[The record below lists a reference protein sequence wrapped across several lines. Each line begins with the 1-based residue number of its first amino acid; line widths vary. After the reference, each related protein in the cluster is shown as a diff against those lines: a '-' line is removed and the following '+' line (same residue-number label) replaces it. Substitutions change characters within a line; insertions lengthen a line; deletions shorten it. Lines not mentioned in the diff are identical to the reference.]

1 MVQFQLR
8 PARGPQA
15 WTHEVERILENFHTD
30 FHPTASEVV
39 ETPAAFRILLDV
51 PGFKKEDIQIEVKE
65 RQLVISGERKAPE
78 RGEDERTLRQ
88 ERRFGKFSRTFSL
101 PEGIAEEKAEA
112 KFTDGVLEVNLPR
125 TTVEVRRIPV
135 N

>member
-1 MVQFQLR
+1 MLQFQLK
-8 PARGPQA
+8 PVRGPQA
-15 WTHEVERILENFHTD
+15 WTHEVERMLGNFSQEV
-30 FHPTASEVV
+30 HPAAAEVV
-39 ETPAAFRILLDV
+39 ETPTAYKILLDV
-51 PGFKKEDIQIEVKE
+51 PGLKKEDLQIEVKD

-78 RGEDERTLRQ
+78 RTDDERTLRQ

-101 PEGIAEEKAEA
+101 PEGIAEERAEA